1 MVANEYQPIMR
12 LIFAKIANEM
22 GVKYKVPK
30 FVEPHHFNMFFKNLR
45 VDAML
50 IEGIAFRNYSLY
62 VDLSVDIKK
71 TVSELIEE
79 YGYWDNESVF
89 KRDLIRFED
98 YGDFIKMYMPYNSI
112 MMSIYDKD
120 VRRIFDYFPDDDD
133 NEEKKYVD
141 GFFSVD
147 GALFIPKHLIGSTYI
162 FFEMSCNVE
171 EEISR
176 LLSEDTY
183 LAFARYGC

>member
-12 LIFAKIANEM
+12 LLFAKIANEM

-71 TVSELIEE
+71 TVSELIAD
-79 YGYWDNESVF
+79 YGYWSNEKIP
-89 KRDLIRFED
+89 KRDLIRFEEH
-98 YGDFIKMYMPYNSI
+98 GDFIKMYMPYNSI
-112 MMSIYDKD
+112 MMSIYDKNIM
-120 VRRIFDYFPDDDD
+120 RLFDYFPDDDD
-133 NEEKKYVD
+133 NEEKQYVG
-141 GFFSVD
+141 GFFSKD
-147 GALFIPKHLIGSTYI
+147 GALFIPKGLIDSTYI

-171 EEISR
+171 EEISQ